1 MKAKLFQKHDIKKVL
16 EEANQLRL
24 IREAIEKS
32 KLLSGSDLKESLLEA
47 IEYRLE
53 KETYNK

>member
-1 MKAKLFQKHDIKKVL
+1 MKAELFQKHDIKKVL
-16 EEANQLRL
+16 EEAKQLKL

-32 KLLSGSDLKESLLEA
+32 KLLSDGDLKESLLEA

-53 KETYNK
+53 KETHNK